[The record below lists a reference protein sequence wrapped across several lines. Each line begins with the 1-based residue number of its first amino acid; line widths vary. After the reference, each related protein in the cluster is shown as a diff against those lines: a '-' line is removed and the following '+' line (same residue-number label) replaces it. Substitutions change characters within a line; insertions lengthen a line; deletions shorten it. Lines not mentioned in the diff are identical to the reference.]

1 MPRHLLGASFRA
13 ETKFHIV
20 NCQFLW
26 TFQKCSC
33 FTFQRLKGP
42 KQQLSPPP
50 PLTCSEIKGEKKKKK
65 NCLVGSVP
73 DWFVRVHGS
82 NSAFHRSVLSI
93 YFFFSTLLN
102 SFKFSDSLCHNEK
115 KRGGG
120 GNLYNGINQ
129 KCWTSFFSE
138 NRKTQVKFRIR
149 ISWFYRL
156 PPFCMETSA
165 LPVMPPSR
173 CFFFSLYI
181 ALIKAKVISYGHR
194 LL

>member
-1 MPRHLLGASFRA
+1 MNVSKVLV
-13 ETKFHIV
+13 FHIP
-20 NCQFLW
+20 
-26 TFQKCSC
+26 TSK
-33 FTFQRLKGP
+33 RP
-42 KQQLSPPP
+42 KTTTIPPP